1 MYLDSIMEDFSV
13 AKLREHFIDRWCTA
27 AKLRERFITRWCLAA
42 KLRGHFIARWCLV
55 AKLREHFIA
64 RWCLAAK
71 LREHFIDRWCLAE
84 QLRHYFSPLLR
95 FVAKLLQQI
104 FFRRSAFICSLPDE
118 MAKVYQN
125 ITPRK
130 RCSYKEK
137 LLKNVIRFERNYLYM
152 SGYAS
157 FCNATNIWN

>member
-27 AKLRERFITRWCLAA
+27 AKLRERFITRWCHVA

-104 FFRRSAFICSLPDE
+104 IFRRSAFIFSLPDK